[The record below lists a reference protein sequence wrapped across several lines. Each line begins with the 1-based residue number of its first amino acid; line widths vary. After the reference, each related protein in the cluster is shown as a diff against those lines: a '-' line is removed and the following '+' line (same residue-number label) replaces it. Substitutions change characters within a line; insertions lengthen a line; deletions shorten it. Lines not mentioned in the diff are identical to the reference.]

1 MAGGRRCEAWVP
13 PLGLQ
18 ATRSILRQS
27 RPSALICLN
36 DHLALG
42 AFQALAEAGLRVP
55 DDVSVMAFDDVPLAA
70 WLRPGLTTVA
80 LPHRELGRAA
90 IDLLC
95 DLVDGDTKAGSNGPM
110 RLPMPVRH
118 RESVGPP
125 QR

>member
-1 MAGGRRCEAWVP
+1 MRSSGAPREQLLLRCSSAGQGRPR
-13 PLGLQ
+13 
-18 ATRSILRQS
+18 
-27 RPSALICLN
+27 ALVCFN

-42 AFQALAEAGLRVP
+42 AYQALAEAGLRVP
-55 DDVSVMAFDDVPLAA
+55 DDVSVIAFDDIPLAA

-95 DLVDGDTKAGSNGPM
+95 DLVDGDIGAGMDGPL

-125 QR
+125 RR